1 MALRA
6 VRHLDLLALGLALP
20 VFLVV
25 GLPLLGWGAA
35 AAAWIA
41 QRAIAELVERR
52 AAASEDL
59 RTVAG
64 LVTGSMVGRGWLVAL
79 AIFGAGMVDREA
91 GLSAAVLSIAL
102 FTIWFSTRM
111 TARPF
116 EAAKGGRGRGETRRG
131 QMTPERREASRGG
144 PG

>member
-1 MALRA
+1 MALRSL
-6 VRHLDLLALGLALP
+6 RHLDLLALGLALP
-20 VFLVV
+20 LFVV
-25 GLPLLGWGAA
+25 VDLPLLGWGAA

-64 LVTGSMVGRGWLVAL
+64 LVTGSMIGRGWLVAL

-102 FTIWFSTRM
+102 FTIWFSTKM
-111 TARPF
+111 TTRPL
-116 EAAKGGRGRGETRRG
+116 EAARRGPVTPRGTGGLEKGGR
-131 QMTPERREASRGG
+131 
-144 PG
+144 